1 MAEIR
6 LKKVGINDIREYEN
20 NPRNNDKAVQPV
32 INSIKKFGYVSP
44 IIVDEDGVILAG
56 HTRIQALRS
65 MGAEEV
71 EVIVISGLTEEE
83 RKSYRI
89 ADNRTREFAGW
100 DGNLLQVEMREIN
113 ADDWEQFGFKE
124 NEVKK
129 FKPDNM
135 CKCPK
140 CGQAFVKV

>member
-1 MAEIR
+1 MAEMKLR
-6 LKKVGINDIREYEN
+6 KVRIDEIREYEN
-20 NPRNNDKAVQPV
+20 NPRNNDKAIEPV
-32 INSIKKFGYVSP
+32 MNSIKKFGYVSP

-56 HTRIQALRS
+56 HTRIQALRR
-65 MGAEEV
+65 MGAEEA

-89 ADNRTREFAGW
+89 ADNRTREFARW
-100 DGNLLQVEMREIN
+100 DGNLLEIEMREIN
-113 ADDWEQFGFKE
+113 ADDWQQFGFKE

-140 CGQAFVKV
+140 CGQMFVKV

>member
-1 MAEIR
+1 MVEMKLR
-6 LKKVGINDIREYEN
+6 KVRIDEIREYEN
-20 NPRNNDKAVQPV
+20 NPRNNDKAIEPV
-32 INSIKKFGYVSP
+32 MNSIKKFGYVSP

-56 HTRIQALRS
+56 HTRIQALKR
-65 MGAEEV
+65 MGAEEA

-89 ADNRTREFAGW
+89 ADNRTREFARW
-100 DGNLLQVEMREIN
+100 DGNLLEIEMREIN
-113 ADDWEQFGFKE
+113 ADDWQQFGFKE

-140 CGQAFVKV
+140 CGQTFVKV

>member
-1 MAEIR
+1 MAEMKLR
-6 LKKVGINDIREYEN
+6 KVRIDEIREYEN
-20 NPRNNDKAVQPV
+20 NPRNNEKAIEPV
-32 INSIKKFGYVSP
+32 VNSIKKFGYVSP

-56 HTRIQALRS
+56 HTRIQALRR

-89 ADNRTREFAGW
+89 ADNRTREFSRW
-100 DGNLLQVEMREIN
+100 DGDLLQVEMREIN
-113 ADDWEQFGFKE
+113 ADDWEKFGFKE
-124 NEVKK
+124 TEVRR
-129 FKPDNM
+129 FKPDDL

-140 CGQAFVKV
+140 CGQTFVKV